1 MQLLQLRSESSA
13 MSRSP
18 IRERGD
24 QDSGNYLHVSGLSH
38 TVDMRKLEAL
48 FAKFGKV
55 SHANVAEG

>member
-1 MQLLQLRSESSA
+1 